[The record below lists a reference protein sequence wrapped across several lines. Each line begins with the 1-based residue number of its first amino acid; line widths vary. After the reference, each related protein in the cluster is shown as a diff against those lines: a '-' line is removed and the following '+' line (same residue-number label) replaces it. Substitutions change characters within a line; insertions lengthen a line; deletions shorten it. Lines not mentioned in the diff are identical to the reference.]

1 MKTSVLIRFE
11 NIAIGYNGKS
21 LLEGLSFD
29 IASGDKLVLKGES
42 GSGKTSLLNVVTG
55 FVRPT
60 SGHMLLHDEIS
71 NRDNIR
77 SLRRQ
82 IAYLPQQINFS
93 DYDVKEF
100 LELPFTF
107 SANKSIR
114 PDREKILE
122 LFRFLGL
129 KPELFDST
137 MQEVSG
143 GEKQRIALVSCLLL
157 QRQILLLDEPVSA
170 LDDASKKLVMDYLFS
185 QKELTI
191 ISASHDAEWVAR
203 CNKIINLHQPA
214 SWKQ

>member
-1 MKTSVLIRFE
+1 VLIRFE
-11 NIAIGYNGKS
+11 NIGIGYNSKT
-21 LLEGLSFD
+21 LLDGLSFD
-29 IASGDKLVLKGES
+29 IAAGDKLVLKGGS

-55 FVRPT
+55 FVRPS
-60 SGHMLLHDEIS
+60 SGRMLLHDEES
-71 NRDNIR
+71 NQDNIHL
-77 SLRRQ
+77 LRRQ

-93 DYDVKEF
+93 DYDVEDF
-100 LELPFTF
+100 ILLPFTF
-107 SANKSIR
+107 SVNKPIR

-122 LFRFLGL
+122 LFKLLGL
-129 KPELFDST
+129 KPELIDST

-170 LDDASKKLVMDYLFS
+170 LDAASKNLVMDYLFN

-191 ISASHDAEWVAR
+191 ISASHDPDWVAR
-203 CNKIINLHQPA
+203 CSKIINLHEPS

>member
-1 MKTSVLIRFE
+1 MVISFE
-11 NIAIGYNGKS
+11 NISIGYNGKP

-42 GSGKTSLLNVVTG
+42 GSGKTSLLNAMIG

-60 SGHMLLHDEIS
+60 SGRMLIRNEES
-71 NRDNIR
+71 NQNSIR
-77 SLRRQ
+77 GLRRQ
-82 IAYLPQQINFS
+82 IAWLPQQINFS
-93 DYDVKEF
+93 DYNVKEF

-114 PDREKILE
+114 PDREKIMK
-122 LFRFLGL
+122 LFAFLGL
-129 KPELFDST
+129 KPELIEST

-157 QRQILLLDEPVSA
+157 ERQILLFDEPVSA
-170 LDDASKKLVMDYLFS
+170 LDDASKKLVMDYLFN
-185 QKELTI
+185 QEELTI

-203 CNKIINLHQPA
+203 CNKVINLHQPS

>member
-1 MKTSVLIRFE
+1 MLISFE
-11 NIAIGYNGKS
+11 NISIGYNGKP

-29 IASGDKLVLKGES
+29 IAAGDKLALKGES

-60 SGHMLLHDEIS
+60 SGRMLLHNEES
-71 NRDNIR
+71 NQDNIR
-77 SLRRQ
+77 ALRRQ
-82 IAYLPQQINFS
+82 IAWLPQQINFS
-93 DYDVKEF
+93 DYDVKGF

-114 PDREKILE
+114 PDREKIME
-122 LFRFLGL
+122 LFAFLGL
-129 KPELFDST
+129 KPGLIDNT
-137 MQEVSG
+137 MQDVSG

-157 QRQILLLDEPVSA
+157 ERQILLLDEPVSA

-191 ISASHDAEWVAR
+191 ISASHDADWVAR
-203 CNKIINLHQPA
+203 CNKVINLHQPS

>member
-1 MKTSVLIRFE
+1 VLIRFE
-11 NIAIGYNGKS
+11 NISIGYNEKT
-21 LLEGLSFD
+21 LLEGLTVD
-29 IASGDKLVLKGES
+29 IAAGDKLALKGES
-42 GSGKTSLLNVVTG
+42 GSGKTTLLNMVTG

-60 SGHMLLHDEIS
+60 AGRMLLHNEVS
-71 NRDNIR
+71 NQHNIR
-77 SLRRQ
+77 ALRRR

-93 DYDVKEF
+93 DYDVKDF

-114 PDREKILE
+114 PNREKIMK

-129 KPELFDST
+129 KPELIDQT

-157 QRQILLLDEPVSA
+157 ERQILLLDEPVSA

-185 QKELTI
+185 QKKLTI

-203 CNKIINLHQPA
+203 CNKVINLHQPS